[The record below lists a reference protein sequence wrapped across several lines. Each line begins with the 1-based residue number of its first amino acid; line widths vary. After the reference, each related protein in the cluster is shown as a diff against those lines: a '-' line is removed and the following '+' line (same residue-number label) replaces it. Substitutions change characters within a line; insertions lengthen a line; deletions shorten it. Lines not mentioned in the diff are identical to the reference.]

1 MSSSYEF
8 PGILVVYFS
17 VGSSLVSKGEE
28 TEDCRNKVTFP
39 GSLSNLVAESAV
51 IAVRAGRES
60 LEIVKSQ
67 PSNVTDAETGLKIL
81 GDLPKNSSTAH

>member
-1 MSSSYEF
+1 MNF
-8 PGILVVYFS
+8 LVY
-17 VGSSLVSKGEE
+17 SLSTFLLVHLPVSKGEE

-39 GSLSNLVAESAV
+39 GSLSYLVAESAV

-60 LEIVKSQ
+60 LESVKSQ
-67 PSNVTDAETGLKIL
+67 PSNVTDAETSLKIL